1 MAANEAVWKDLL
13 HWQTD
18 IHKKDEA
25 LLRRK
30 PVHDQALPPVRKST
44 EILLD
49 NAKPVGIDALSSTTK
64 KTSTPPSLSRAAKA
78 EAEKAKGNEYFGKKD
93 YTNAILHY
101 GRAIDLDPTVPVYFV
116 NRAMAYLKTNSFLE
130 AEKDCSR
137 GLELQPKNV
146 KALWRRG
153 IALRELG
160 RMNEARKDFETG
172 LTIEP
177 SNKSLLDELKKLP
190 PATAAAKPVQKPK
203 SKKPEPVEHKRRLP
217 INVIDEAYTKSKIVE
232 QPTSQKKEPA
242 ATTSTPSV
250 KKMDPP
256 KKPAPTPAPV
266 QKVDTPTKKAVTPPT
281 QITTTTATKPPTVPL
296 NFTCPRTN
304 FEFERDWKT
313 YKGRG
318 DDILY
323 QYFQIIPPRE
333 YPAIF
338 KSSLESDQFEKMLD
352 FVDTRYTKEKTPT
365 DIYNVLWG
373 LSRVQRIDM
382 LIMFLDKKHQQVI
395 QRLFDLLKSRPDEI
409 PQEVLAKLFRI
420 YGIK

>member
-1 MAANEAVWKDLL
+1 MANEALWKDLL
-13 HWQTD
+13 NWQTD

-44 EILLD
+44 EILVD
-49 NAKPVGIDALSSTTK
+49 NVKPAGIDKLSNTS
-64 KTSTPPSLSRAAKA
+64 KTSTTPQSRAGKA

-93 YTNAILHY
+93 YKNAILHY
-101 GRAIDLDPTVPVYFV
+101 GKAIDLDPTVPVYFV

-137 GLELQPKNV
+137 GLQLQPKNV

-177 SNKSLLDELKKLP
+177 SNKSLLDELNKLP
-190 PATAAAKPVQKPK
+190 AVKPVEKLK
-203 SKKPEPVEHKRRLP
+203 SRKPEPVEQKRRLP
-217 INVIDEAYTKSKIVE
+217 INVIDGAYTKSKMVE
-232 QPTSQKKEPA
+232 QPTSLKKEPA
-242 ATTSTPSV
+242 SPTSTPNV
-250 KKMDPP
+250 KKADPSN
-256 KKPAPTPAPV
+256 KPTLTPEPV
-266 QKVDTPTKKAVTPPT
+266 QKVDAPAKKAVTPPV
-281 QITTTTATKPPTVPL
+281 QTTTSTKPPSVPL
-296 NFTCPRTN
+296 KFTCPRTN

-318 DDILY
+318 DDVLY
-323 QYFQIIPPRE
+323 QYFQVIPPRD

-352 FVDTRYTKEKTPT
+352 FVDARYTKEKTPT
-365 DIYNVLWG
+365 DVYNVLWG
-373 LSRVQRIDM
+373 LSRVPRIDM

-395 QRLFDLLKSRPDEI
+395 QRLFDLLKSWPDEI
-409 PQEVLAKLFRI
+409 PQEVLAKLFKI
-420 YGIK
+420 YGIQH

>member
-1 MAANEAVWKDLL
+1 MANEAVWKDILN
-13 HWQTD
+13 WQTD

-44 EILLD
+44 EIMTD
-49 NAKPVGIDALSSTTK
+49 NAKPVGIDALSNISK
-64 KTSTPPSLSRAAKA
+64 ASTPPQSRAEKA

-93 YTNAILHY
+93 YKNAILHY
-101 GRAIDLDPTVPVYFV
+101 GKAVDLDPTVPVYFV

-137 GLELQPKNV
+137 GLQLQPKNV

-190 PATAAAKPVQKPK
+190 AAKPAEKPK
-203 SKKPEPVEHKRRLP
+203 SKKPKFVEQKRRLP
-217 INVIDEAYTKSKIVE
+217 INVIDGAYTKSKIVE
-232 QPTSQKKEPA
+232 QPTSQQKEPA
-242 ATTSTPSV
+242 TATPTPSV
-250 KKMDPP
+250 KKVDPP
-256 KKPAPTPAPV
+256 KKPASAPEPV
-266 QKVDTPTKKAVTPPT
+266 RKVDTPAKKEATPSIQPT
-281 QITTTTATKPPTVPL
+281 AKPPLAPL
-296 NFTCPRTN
+296 NLTCPRTN

-318 DDILY
+318 DDTLY
-323 QYFQIIPPRE
+323 QYFQVIPPRD
-333 YPAIF
+333 YSAIF

-352 FVDTRYTKEKTPT
+352 FVDTRYTKEKTPK

-382 LIMFLDKKHQQVI
+382 LIMFLDKKHQQG
-395 QRLFDLLKSRPDEI
+395 RLLSR
-409 PQEVLAKLFRI
+409 VV
-420 YGIK
+420 

>member
-1 MAANEAVWKDLL
+1 MATEAAWKDLL
-13 HWQTD
+13 NWQTD
-18 IHKKDEA
+18 IHRKDEA

-30 PVHDQALPPVRKST
+30 PIHDQALPPVRKST

-49 NAKPVGIDALSSTTK
+49 NAKPVGIDALSN
-64 KTSTPPSLSRAAKA
+64 TSKASATSLSRAEKA

-93 YTNAILHY
+93 YKNAILHY
-101 GRAIDLDPTVPVYFV
+101 GKAIDLDPTVPVYFV
-116 NRAMAYLKTNSFLE
+116 NRAMAHLKTNSFLE

-137 GLELQPKNV
+137 GLQLQPKNV

-177 SNKSLLDELKKLP
+177 CNKSLLDELKKLP
-190 PATAAAKPVQKPK
+190 AAKPVEKSR
-203 SKKPEPVEHKRRLP
+203 SKKPDPVEQKRRLP
-217 INVIDEAYTKSKIVE
+217 INVIDGAYTKSKIVE
-232 QPTSQKKEPA
+232 QPASQKKKPTS
-242 ATTSTPSV
+242 ATPTPIA
-250 KKMDPP
+250 KKVDPP
-256 KKPAPTPAPV
+256 KKPASAPEPAQKMDTTAKKAATLPV
-266 QKVDTPTKKAVTPPT
+266 Q
-281 QITTTTATKPPTVPL
+281 TTTATTKLPPQPLPVPL

-318 DDILY
+318 DDVLY
-323 QYFQIIPPRE
+323 QYFQVIPPRD

-352 FVDTRYTKEKTPT
+352 FVDARYTKEKTPT
-365 DIYNVLWG
+365 EVYNVLWG

-395 QRLFDLLKSRPDEI
+395 QRVFDLLKSRPDEI
-409 PQEVLAKLFRI
+409 PHEVLAKLFKI
-420 YGIK
+420 YGIQH